1 MSQPLYLNGIDADTG
16 GPIYDEPI
24 DTEIIAK
31 VARGQKITPEDLKD
45 AKVRRLLDIK
55 KNNPDFSTA
64 EGIDNADLSQ
74 TGWGVIFPASLP
86 QKSVNAIKD
95 ALKPLLDLRKKQATA
110 IDETFYKEFIGPDS
124 GYKNGESKNDF
135 LKRCGRG
142 PGPADPAD
150 GVPYYL
156 MIVGSP
162 ETIPYT
168 FQYQLDVQY
177 GVGRIYF
184 ERLEDYARYANSVV
198 QAETQNFSRSK
209 TAAFFGVAN
218 PGDRATDMSSKQL
231 IAPLAAQM
239 KTNHKDW
246 KVNLV
251 DPVNATKANL
261 TNFMGGKDT
270 PALLFTASH
279 GMGFKPTDNRLLP
292 HQGAI
297 LCQDWPGAK
306 VRMPIDDK
314 LYFSA
319 DDISSDADVF
329 GMFAFIFACYGGGT
343 PKLDNFYRQAFGTQ
357 KEVAPYAF
365 IAQLPLRLLAHPK
378 GGALGVFAHVERA
391 WGSSIVWDGA
401 VNDVTTFDS
410 TVKALLNGKPA
421 GAATEYFNERYAEIS
436 TSLTE
441 EIDNT
446 SPENQDDVKL
456 AGMWTSNNDARNYAF
471 IGDPAVRLAIGDKAT
486 VKAEREKLG
495 TIVTKA
501 APALAGFQ
509 PDIVDRAPVA
519 KAAAPTTTTGT
530 FSVAETPAESYGITD
545 ILKKKDSPEAISTT
559 ESGSSLKKF
568 TDKLSDYL
576 SKALDDATSLEVF
589 TYVADDLK
597 DVTYESGKFGGG
609 AQLRAM
615 TRVSI
620 DGDMLVCVPEKGGE
634 VDASVWNI
642 HLEMVKQAQASRA
655 ELIKTLVE
663 AASGI
668 LAK

>member
-1 MSQPLYLNGIDADTG
+1 M
-16 GPIYDEPI
+16 
-24 DTEIIAK
+24 
-31 VARGQKITPEDLKD
+31 
-45 AKVRRLLDIK
+45 
-55 KNNPDFSTA
+55 
-64 EGIDNADLSQ
+64 
-74 TGWGVIFPASLP
+74 
-86 QKSVNAIKD
+86 
-95 ALKPLLDLRKKQATA
+95 
-110 IDETFYKEFIGPDS
+110 

-135 LKRCGRG
+135 LKRFGRG
-142 PGPADPAD
+142 PGPAKPDE

-177 GVGRIYF
+177 AVGRIYF

-239 KTNHKDW
+239 KAENQDW

-251 DPVNATKANL
+251 DPANATKANL
-261 TNFMGGKDT
+261 ANFMGGKDT

-279 GMGFKPTDNRLLP
+279 GMGFKPTDNRLLR

-297 LCQDWPGAK
+297 LCQDWPGPK

-329 GMFAFIFACYGGGT
+329 GMFAFVFACYGGGT

-357 KEVAPYAF
+357 KEIAPYAF
-365 IAQLPLRLLAHPK
+365 MAQLPLKLLAHPK

-391 WGSSIVWDGA
+391 WGSSIVWDGST
-401 VNDVTTFDS
+401 NDVTTFDS
-410 TVKALLNGKPA
+410 TVKALLDGKPA
-421 GAATEYFNERYAEIS
+421 GAATEFFNERYAEIS
-436 TSLTE
+436 TMLTE
-441 EIDNT
+441 EMDNT

-471 IGDPAVRLAIGDKAT
+471 IGDPAVRLAVGDKAT
-486 VKAEREKLG
+486 AKADREKLG
-495 TIVTKA
+495 AIVTQA
-501 APALAGFQ
+501 APASTGFQ

-519 KAAAPTTTTGT
+519 PAAAPATAGS
-530 FSVAETPAESYGITD
+530 FSAAESYGISD
-545 ILKKKDSPEAISTT
+545 ILKKKDNPEAPATA
-559 ESGSSLKKF
+559 ENGSSLKKF

-576 SKALDDATSLEVF
+576 SKALDDATSLEIF

-620 DGDMLVCVPEKGGE
+620 DGDTLVCVPEKDGE
-634 VDASVWNI
+634 VDAAVWNI

-655 ELIKTLVE
+655 ELIKTLVD